1 MESLVE
7 LRAKFA
13 TLTADKKVGDFS
25 FETGWV
31 PLLWGLAA
39 AIERLDVKC
48 RQEFSIW
55 QVKEKFGRLSILGAA
70 GPEISRLIEEAESTS
85 ARICAVCG
93 QPGNLVMRGW
103 YRVLCTAHQNQ

>member
-31 PLLWGLAA
+31 PLLWGLAE
-39 AIERLDVKC
+39 AIERLDLNC

-55 QVKEKFGRLSILGAA
+55 QVKEKFGRLSIHGAA
-70 GPEISRLIEEAESTS
+70 GPEISRLTEEVEFTSTH
-85 ARICAVCG
+85 ICAVCG
-93 QPGNLVMRGW
+93 RPGNLVTRGW